1 MLTHP
6 WRLCPLSSVSPLVQ
20 RAGPRGEVRA
30 SCSNVLS
37 QQKDLVQAKSSVYCE
52 VCEYLV
58 KEVVKLIDNNKTEV
72 CGFLGCCPPG
82 RGKSC
87 PVR

>member
-1 MLTHP
+1 M
-6 WRLCPLSSVSPLVQ
+6 
-20 RAGPRGEVRA
+20 RA
-30 SCSNVLS
+30 SRSNVLLS

-58 KEVVKLIDNNKTEV
+58 KEVVKLIDTNKTEV
-72 CGFLGCCPPG
+72 CGFPGCCPPG

-87 PVR
+87 PVP